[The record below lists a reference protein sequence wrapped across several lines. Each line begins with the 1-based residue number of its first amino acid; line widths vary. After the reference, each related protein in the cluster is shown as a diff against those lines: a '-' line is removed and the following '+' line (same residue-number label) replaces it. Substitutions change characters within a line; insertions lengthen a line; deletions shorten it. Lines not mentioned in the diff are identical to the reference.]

1 MRIIQSFW
9 SKPLRVSEDP
19 SRAAKMNFGW
29 PVRKYNYFSLA
40 LSCLQLASYYPDLE
54 LVTDDFGENLLI
66 HKLQLPYKSVRSEL
80 NKLDDYHSGL
90 WALGKIYSY
99 SIQDGPFLHVDSD
112 LFIFREFDR
121 NIGSARLVAQNK
133 ETGILEYTNAF
144 RQVCRDF
151 SYIPDVFR
159 ASMNAPVLSC
169 CNAGIMGGTDIG
181 FFKDFASEVFAFLDR
196 SPELVDSRLAR
207 YDPGNFNI
215 VIEQMLFFLLA
226 ENKGIPIEYLFPGVS
241 AIPPYLG
248 HFHSVE
254 RNRGVV
260 HALSHY
266 KREEVVFRLVERNLE
281 VKYPEFHRRI
291 LHLMETCQI

>member
-121 NIGSARLVAQNK
+121 NIGSARLVAQKGNGNPRIYQCVQ
-133 ETGILEYTNAF
+133 TGLPGLLLYSGCF
-144 RQVCRDF
+144 
-151 SYIPDVFR
+151 P
-159 ASMNAPVLSC
+159 
-169 CNAGIMGGTDIG
+169 G
-181 FFKDFASEVFAFLDR
+181 FDEC
-196 SPELVDSRLAR
+196 PC
-207 YDPGNFNI
+207 P
-215 VIEQMLFFLLA
+215 FLLQCG
-226 ENKGIPIEYLFPGVS
+226 NNGRYGYRF
-241 AIPPYLG
+241 
-248 HFHSVE
+248 F
-254 RNRGVV
+254 
-260 HALSHY
+260 
-266 KREEVVFRLVERNLE
+266 
-281 VKYPEFHRRI
+281 
-291 LHLMETCQI
+291 